1 MIYRN
6 EFRCEQSEG
15 GCINLFYKFLL
26 DGFFSMSYKNF
37 IMIFAGIILIFIGA
51 GCMIDFRPLFER
63 PYFLLFG
70 LIAHSRIFVAAL
82 IGFLMLGNLI
92 KECGVLEK
100 LSKTAQNELSTIAT
114 LLLSLGIG
122 ATMSGA
128 CGLSSFPMASRT
140 VQALAEDDQNFI
152 LMHAV
157 SANISG
163 QIGSLLIAGI
173 IMQFLSIC

>member
-63 PYFLLFG
+63 PYFLLFA
-70 LIAHSRIFVAAL
+70 LIAHSGIFVAAL

-100 LSKTAQNELSTIAT
+100 LSKTAQNELTA
-114 LLLSLGIG
+114 
-122 ATMSGA
+122 
-128 CGLSSFPMASRT
+128 FPMASRT
-140 VQALAEDDQNFI
+140 VQTLALEEDDQNFI

-157 SANISG
+157 SANVSG
-163 QIGSLLIAGI
+163 QIGSLLSAGI
-173 IMQFLSIC
+173 IMQFFSIC

>member
-1 MIYRN
+1 
-6 EFRCEQSEG
+6 
-15 GCINLFYKFLL
+15 
-26 DGFFSMSYKNF
+26 
-37 IMIFAGIILIFIGA
+37 
-51 GCMIDFRPLFER
+51 MIDFRPLFER

-70 LIAHSRIFVAAL
+70 LIAHLGIFVAAL
-82 IGFLMLGNLI
+82 IGFLMLENLI

-122 ATMSGA
+122 ATMSGENFLTIKTLLILLL
-128 CGLSSFPMASRT
+128 GLSAFPMASRT
-140 VQALAEDDQNFI
+140 VQALALKEDDQNFI

-157 SANISG
+157 SANVSG